1 MFVEFTDEGLTTVIP
16 KKRLPRKVLGTCG
29 MFYGQTTKYT
39 RLPIYV
45 RLVFCCDRSVGMLAL
60 VLSKP
65 ICFIVV

>member
-1 MFVEFTDEGLTTVIP
+1 MFVEFTDEGLTTVIS

-45 RLVFCCDRSVGMLAL
+45 KLVLFCDRRAGMLAL
-60 VLSKP
+60 C
-65 ICFIVV
+65 IQ